1 MVLPQKLGYL
11 KKMGLWRSSIFGVVS
26 LQDQKMDSFKG
37 KKDLRIF
44 ILFFNEYFSSLE
56 NNNNNK
62 FHVQKLN
69 LISKDFFLNY
79 QDLKMD
85 SLKKN

>member
-1 MVLPQKLGYL
+1 
-11 KKMGLWRSSIFGVVS
+11 
-26 LQDQKMDSFKG
+26 MDSFKG